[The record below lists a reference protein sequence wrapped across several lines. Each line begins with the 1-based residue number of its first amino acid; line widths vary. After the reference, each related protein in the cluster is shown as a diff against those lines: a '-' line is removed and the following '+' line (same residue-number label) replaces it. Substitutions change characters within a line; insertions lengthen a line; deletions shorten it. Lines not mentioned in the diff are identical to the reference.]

1 MNALKSLSRYGQTF
15 WLDSLDDEFLTGG
28 GWKSIIKRSDHQG
41 MISRPPV
48 YGKAI
53 FPQPEY
59 RQLIY
64 RLRDEGRDPM
74 SIYECLAI
82 REIRSAVE
90 RMRPVFASTHRQ
102 DGFVSLEVSPHLAF
116 DTYATLM
123 EARRLWR
130 AVGSDNLI
138 IRIPATDEG
147 IAAIPMLIAEVINV
161 HATLVFSPQA
171 YRRVA
176 QAYLSGLEDLLE
188 HGGDPS
194 KVAAVASFCLNRID
208 AEVDA
213 RLTALEMQS
222 RCSDEAASAKSLHGQ
237 MAIASAKLTYQSFL
251 EIHDEQRWSELSQR
265 WRALKGLGAKSLR
278 LLWSG
283 TEVKNPEY
291 DELKYVE
298 ALIARDTVSVMSPAT
313 ARVFRRRGR
322 MVPTLE
328 KDVEEAQAA
337 VAQLKELGL
346 AWEGLAGSLLAD
358 GVLAFRKSFDRLLD
372 GIERRARVAA

>member
-1 MNALKSLSRYGQTF
+1 MNALKALNRHGQSF
-15 WLDSLDDEFLTGG
+15 WLDSLDDEFSRRS
-28 GWKSIIKRSDHQG
+28 GWKSIIQWNDYRG
-41 MISRPPV
+41 LISRPPV
-48 YGKAI
+48 FGKAF
-53 FPQPEY
+53 FPPPEY
-59 RQLIY
+59 CHLIY
-64 RLRDEGRDPM
+64 RLRDEGRDPE
-74 SIYECLAI
+74 SIYEHLAI
-82 REIRSAVE
+82 REIRAAAG
-90 RMRPVFASTHRQ
+90 RMRSVYASTQGQ
-102 DGFVSLEVSPHLAF
+102 DGYVSWEVSPHLAY
-116 DTYATLM
+116 DTYGLLM

-130 AVGSDNLI
+130 TVGRDNLM

-147 IAAIPMLIAEVINV
+147 IAAIPLLIAEGIHV
-161 HATLVFSPQA
+161 HATLIFSHQA

-176 QAYLSGLEDLLE
+176 QAYLSGLEDLLAR
-188 HGGDPS
+188 GGDPS

-208 AEVDA
+208 AEVDV

-222 RCSDEAASAKSLHGQ
+222 RCSDEAESAKSLHGQ

-265 WRALKGLGAKSLR
+265 WRALKGLGAKPLR

-291 DELKYVE
+291 DTLKYVE

-322 MVPTLE
+322 VVPTLE
-328 KDVEEAQAA
+328 KGVEEAQAA

-346 AWEGLAGSLLAD
+346 SWEGLAGSLLAD
-358 GVLAFRKSFDRLLD
+358 GVFAFQKDFDQSLD
-372 GIERRARVAA
+372 GIERRSRVAA